1 MKTIADIA
9 QPQPE
14 VMASCGLCHTE
25 FPYTPLS
32 DMSEFRPTVCS
43 DCGDKLAAREALEK
57 RMRQRN
63 AMLKRLP
70 FTTFDPHKG
79 NTGLLNTAGLM
90 VFKDKRL
97 TEKGIYIHG
106 PSRTC
111 KTRVLCALAIIALDR
126 GYSVGFRSC
135 PHMLRAYSQSLLD
148 GSMDG
153 LLARLH
159 KPDVLIIDDFG
170 EGKLTERGLELLY
183 MIVDKRLILQKPVW
197 FTSNLA
203 LNHTINW
210 MAHDTLTRIRATRIL
225 TRIDETTDA
234 LVSQQRHIH

>member
-1 MKTIADIA
+1 
-9 QPQPE
+9 
-14 VMASCGLCHTE
+14 
-25 FPYTPLS
+25 
-32 DMSEFRPTVCS
+32 
-43 DCGDKLAAREALEK
+43 
-57 RMRQRN
+57 
-63 AMLKRLP
+63 
-70 FTTFDPHKG
+70 
-79 NTGLLNTAGLM
+79 
-90 VFKDKRL
+90 
-97 TEKGIYIHG
+97 
-106 PSRTC
+106 
-111 KTRVLCALAIIALDR
+111 
-126 GYSVGFRSC
+126 
-135 PHMLRAYSQSLLD
+135 MLRAYSQSLLD